1 MQHEAVVHGPGEC
14 LREGSCWICEGG
26 LFLCRVC
33 GCLEGGL
40 ATECPGYRVSAD
52 DHDAI
57 YAGEIDFIGGRWV
70 AGHRNYAMDY

>member
-1 MQHEAVVHGPGEC
+1 M
-14 LREGSCWICEGG
+14 
-26 LFLCRVC
+26 C